1 MARRLDP
8 TPRPVPG
15 RLGLWRV
22 DVQIGQGSRAHR
34 KRRSLYG
41 SSPDEVDEKVAEL
54 RRRER
59 IGLGPIDER
68 LTVATYMT
76 AWVDG
81 LTGLRPRTVESY
93 RATVEAHLVPHLG
106 HLSLVNLAAA
116 DVRRAVRAI
125 EQGVPVP
132 GRPGRRSGGTRT
144 AAYSVTILRIALGVA
159 VRDRILERNVAG
171 DVRRPTSTKPERE
184 VLDAAQA
191 RAFLASIEGDRL
203 YAFWLTAVSTGAR
216 RGELTGLGW
225 PNVDLEAGTIR
236 ISRSLTYLP
245 GDAYEFGPPKT
256 KRSRRTIRLIPAVV
270 EALRAH
276 RQAQREE
283 RIRAGA
289 SWRTDEWKATQ
300 FVFSTATGGPL
311 AGSTLSHALHRH
323 LAAAGLPRQRVHD
336 LRHAAGSILMEA
348 GLDRAYVM
356 ELLGHQDITTSDR
369 YTHMRA
375 TSTVTAEVMARALA
389 PAVDPEAEAK

>member
-1 MARRLDP
+1 MTRRDP
-8 TPRPVPG
+8 EPRPVPG
-15 RLGLWRV
+15 RPGLWRL
-22 DVQIGQGSRAHR
+22 DVQIGQGSREHR
-34 KRRSLYG
+34 KRSSVYG
-41 SSPDEVDEKVAEL
+41 SSPDEVLDKVDEL
-54 RRRER
+54 RRRQR

-68 LTVATYMT
+68 LTVATYLT

-81 LTGLRPRTVESY
+81 LTGLRPRTLESY
-93 RATVEAHLVPHLG
+93 SDTVKKHLVPKLG
-106 HLSLVNLAAA
+106 HLSLLHLTAA
-116 DVRRAVRAI
+116 DVRRAVRSI
-125 EQGVPVP
+125 EQGAPVP
-132 GRPGRRSGGTRT
+132 RRPGRRTGGTRT
-144 AAYSVTILRIALGVA
+144 AAYAVTILRIALGVA

-184 VLDAAQA
+184 VLDAGQA

-203 YAFWLTAVSTGAR
+203 YALWLTAVSTGAR

-236 ISRSLTYLP
+236 ISRTLTYLP

-256 KRSRRTIRLIPAVV
+256 VRSRRTIRIIPAVV

-289 SWRTDEWKATQ
+289 DWRADEWKATQ
-300 FVFSTATGGPL
+300 LVFTTTTGGPL

-356 ELLGHQDITTSDR
+356 ELLGHTDIATSDR

-375 TSTVTAEVMARALA
+375 TSTITADAMARALTA
-389 PAVDPEAEAK
+389 PADPEAEAK

>member
-1 MARRLDP
+1 MTRRDP
-8 TPRPVPG
+8 KPYQVADG
-15 RLGLWRV
+15 RWRQ
-22 DVQIGQGSRAHR
+22 DVQIGHGSREHR

-41 SSPDEVDEKVAEL
+41 WSAAEVSEKVDEL

-59 IGLGPIDER
+59 IGLGPIDDR
-68 LTVATYMT
+68 LTVATYLE

-93 RATVEAHLVPHLG
+93 AFTTRRHLIPHIG
-106 HLSLVNLAAA
+106 HVALIHLTAA
-116 DVRRAVRAI
+116 DIRRAVRTVEAKA
-125 EQGVPVP
+125 
-132 GRPGRRSGGTRT
+132 GTRT
-144 AAYSVTILRIALGVA
+144 AAYSVTVLRIALGVA

-171 DVRRPTSTKPERE
+171 DVRRPTSAKPERE
-184 VLDAAQA
+184 VLDASQA
-191 RAFLASIEGDRL
+191 RAFLASIAGDRL
-203 YAFWLTAVSTGAR
+203 YALWLTAISTGAR

-236 ISRSLTYLP
+236 ISRTLTYMP

-270 EALRAH
+270 DELRAH
-276 RQAQREE
+276 QQRQRLE
-283 RIRAGA
+283 RLAAGA
-289 SWRTDEWKATQ
+289 AWRSDEWKATQ
-300 FVFSTATGGPL
+300 LVFTTKTGGPI

-323 LAAAGLPRQRVHD
+323 LAAAKLPRQRVHD

-356 ELLGHQDITTSDR
+356 ELLGHTDIATSDR

-375 TSTVTAEVMARALA
+375 TSTVTADTMAAALA
-389 PAVDPEAEAK
+389 PRDVDDVAR